1 MLDGVD
7 ITRVTRKRLRQAVTI
22 IPQDAALFHGTVQT
36 NLDPSGNVPVE
47 VLVKTLQSCSR
58 IASFRYSRSDDEAED
73 DESDTQAS
81 GEDGRPR
88 TTTTTTTSTAAAD
101 KTERTPL
108 LSHAEGLLGNGTIG
122 TLNPTAAA
130 TTVGKLSLT
139 TKVQPNGENFSHG
152 QRQLLSLCRAL
163 IRRSKLMLLDEATAN
178 MDYETDAGV
187 QAVLRKE
194 LRHDGDDA
202 QGGSEEVGARTL
214 ITIAHRLRT
223 IIDYDQVVVM
233 GAGRVLEI
241 GTPRELYA
249 RRGQFAELVK
259 HSGEGAELVDMLGGK
274 NADVAATL

>member
-1 MLDGVD
+1 LLDGVD

-36 NLDPSGNVPVE
+36 NLDPSGKVPVE
-47 VLVKTLQSCSR
+47 VLVKTLQSCSG

-81 GEDGRPR
+81 GEDGKPK
-88 TTTTTTTSTAAAD
+88 TTTTTTTSTTAAD
-101 KTERTPL
+101 NTERTPL
-108 LSHAEGLLGNGTIG
+108 LSHAEGGLLGNGTIG
-122 TLNPTAAA
+122 MLNPTAAA
-130 TTVGKLSLT
+130 TTTVGKLSLT

-194 LRHDGDDA
+194 LRRDDDA
-202 QGGSEEVGARTL
+202 HGGEVGARTL

-274 NADVAATL
+274 NADVANTL